1 MWSRRLAALVVLA
14 LPLASCTPGT
24 WIIVHV
30 SAAAGVV
37 ATDMHLTITLDTPP
51 STRQTAIQQLPHD
64 TPVLLPDRA
73 IKLTATLTGTLAGAP
88 FTRSATIES
97 VPRQQRT
104 LNLEVGGAAPPDM
117 APLFDLGAD
126 QDLGGD
132 HEGSD
137 LAGSTPLG
145 LANALTLTGTAPTLT
160 GAVPVAAGQLLL
172 LAVYWNQN
180 LAMISVSDT
189 LGQSWKMMP
198 EYSNPITTCSNQAG
212 SQLQLW
218 YAENAKPGMMTV
230 TVTEGPGSNP
240 MGAFLLLYSG
250 VALSNALET
259 QSGAATNTASN
270 LMAVPALK
278 TSGDG
283 DLVVAVFNDA
293 AGDGAMMAGDGYTA
307 VIVDQSYIAMIEESV
322 GVAPGMHAV
331 TGKEPNGV
339 SDGCWVGAAA
349 AFKKR

>member
-1 MWSRRLAALVVLA
+1 
-14 LPLASCTPGT
+14 
-24 WIIVHV
+24 
-30 SAAAGVV
+30 
-37 ATDMHLTITLDTPP
+37 
-51 STRQTAIQQLPHD
+51 
-64 TPVLLPDRA
+64 
-73 IKLTATLTGTLAGAP
+73 
-88 FTRSATIES
+88 
-97 VPRQQRT
+97 
-104 LNLEVGGAAPPDM
+104 
-117 APLFDLGAD
+117 
-126 QDLGGD
+126 
-132 HEGSD
+132 
-137 LAGSTPLG
+137 
-145 LANALTLTGTAPTLT
+145 
-160 GAVPVAAGQLLL
+160 
-172 LAVYWNQN
+172 
-180 LAMISVSDT
+180 
-189 LGQSWKMMP
+189 
-198 EYSNPITTCSNQAG
+198 
-212 SQLQLW
+212 
-218 YAENAKPGMMTV
+218 
-230 TVTEGPGSNP
+230 